1 MFAVIG
7 VDHED
12 DGNGDDN
19 EKCCDDFAYSCQQL
33 QPHSVFVLSL
43 PCFFMSCKD
52 NFTEIRSGLH
62 ISIFDILFANEV
74 LYRSYVLRHHLLLSV
89 LCS

>member
-7 VDHED
+7 VD
-12 DGNGDDN
+12 GDDDDDYGGGGE
-19 EKCCDDFAYSCQQL
+19 EKCCDLFAYSCQQL
-33 QPHSVFVLSL
+33 QTQ
-43 PCFFMSCKD
+43 PCLCSISTLFLCLVKII
-52 NFTEIRSGLH
+52 FTKYDRVCRFQCVYLVQ
-62 ISIFDILFANEV
+62 V